1 MRLWSLGLALL
12 VPAAAHAQRNFD
24 SVQVTSVPVA
34 GSVHML
40 QGAGGNIG
48 VSAGVDGVFLVD
60 DQYAPLTEKIK
71 AAVTRIST
79 APIRFVLNTHWHGD
93 HTGGNEHLG
102 KSGVLVVAHE
112 NVRRRMSAEQFN
124 AAFNN
129 RTPASPAGA
138 LPVVTF
144 TDTVTFYL
152 NGDSI
157 VVFHVNPAHTDGD
170 AVIYFRAANVL
181 HAGDTFFNGSYPFVD
196 VSSGGSIEGMIAAAD
211 RMLAVANANTKI
223 IPGHGPLA
231 TRVELQTY
239 REMLVGVRD
248 RVQRAMAGGKTLEQ
262 VLAAKPT
269 ADLDAVWGKG
279 FINGETMTRL
289 LFADLS
295 RR

>member
-24 SVQVTSVPVA
+24 SVQVRTVPVA
-34 GSVHML
+34 AGVHML

-48 VSAGVDGVFLVD
+48 VSSGPDGVFLID

-102 KSGVLVVAHE
+102 KGGVLVVAHE

-170 AVIYFRAANVL
+170 AIIYFRAANVL
-181 HAGDTFFNGSYPFVD
+181 HAGDTFFNGFYPFVD

-295 RR
+295 RH